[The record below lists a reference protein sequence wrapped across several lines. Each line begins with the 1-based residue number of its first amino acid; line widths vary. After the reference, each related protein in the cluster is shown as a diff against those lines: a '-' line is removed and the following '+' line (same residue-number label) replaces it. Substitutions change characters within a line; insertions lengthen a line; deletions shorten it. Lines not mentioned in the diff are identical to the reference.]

1 MYKKEHFHF
10 VGINGI
16 GMSGIAKIL
25 HKQGHII
32 SGCDLACDTTNIQEL
47 IDGNCK
53 ISNQHN
59 STICN
64 DSSITTVVYSSS
76 ISYENQ
82 ELISARNK
90 GIKTV
95 LRAAILAEIMRTKF
109 AIGVAGSHGKTTTSS
124 VIAHILMHA
133 KTDPTVI
140 VGGIMHNTK
149 NNAHYGTGKYTVAE
163 ADESDRSHLLLPV
176 TLAVLT
182 NIDFEHTNIY
192 KDLNEVIETFKTY
205 LNQLPFYGKG
215 IVCLDDQNIVN
226 MLPSIDSSTI
236 TYGTSNQANIQ
247 AVNIQLN
254 ANNSSFDVL
263 DNRTKEALGSIT
275 MEMPSIYNV
284 LNATA
289 AITTAIEIEIPFH
302 IIAEAL
308 QSFQGIDRRFTYKG
322 MMKSPAVKIF
332 DDYGHHPTEI
342 KHSLITA
349 RRKTKKKLI
358 VVFQPQRYT
367 RTYHLWDEFIE
378 VFQSADIDHLIIT
391 DIAPAS
397 EAAIKNVTG
406 QRLAQEILDKN
417 PLLSVHYTP
426 FHTNLQEIKSSVL
439 KIVSDDDL
447 LLLLGAGKINTLDK
461 QLL

>member
-47 IDGNCK
+47 IDNNCK

-59 STICN
+59 SAICN
-64 DSSITTVVYSSS
+64 DPSITTVVYSSD
-76 ISYENQ
+76 IPYHNQ
-82 ELISARNK
+82 ELTNARKK
-90 GIKTV
+90 GIKTI
-95 LRAAILAEIMRTKF
+95 LRATILAEIMRTKF
-109 AIGVAGSHGKTTTSS
+109 SIGVAGSHGKTTTSS
-124 VIAHILMHA
+124 MIAHILMHA
-133 KTDPTVI
+133 QTNPTII
-140 VGGIMHNTK
+140 VGGIMHNIK
-149 NNAHYGTGKYTVAE
+149 NNAHYGKGKYTVAE

-192 KDLNEVIETFKTY
+192 KNLNEVIETFKTY
-205 LNQLPFYGKG
+205 LNQLPFYGKS
-215 IVCLDDQNIVN
+215 IICLDDQNIAN
-226 MLPSIDSSTI
+226 IFSTIHSSMI
-236 TYGTSNQANIQ
+236 TYGTSDQANIQ
-247 AVNIQLN
+247 AINIQLD
-254 ANNSSFDVL
+254 ADKSSFDIL
-263 DNRTKEALGSIT
+263 DNRTQKILGSIS

-289 AITTAIEIEIPFH
+289 AITAALEIEIPFS
-302 IIAEAL
+302 IISQAL

-342 KHSLITA
+342 NHSLITA

-367 RTYHLWDEFIE
+367 RTYHLWNDFIK
-378 VFQSADIDHLIIT
+378 VFQSANIDHLIIT
-391 DIAPAS
+391 DIAPSS
-397 EAAIKNVTG
+397 EPAIENITG
-406 QRLAQEILDKN
+406 QRLAQEILNKN
-417 PLLSVHYTP
+417 PSFSVHYTP
-426 FHTNLQEIKSSVL
+426 FHTNLQEIKNSVL
-439 KIVSDDDL
+439 KVLSNDDL
-447 LLLLGAGKINTLDK
+447 LLLLGAGKINNLDK